1 MYNNQLLIESL
12 KNLSRLL
19 PLKSFSIYNNEISL
33 YVKIDYL
40 EYAMIFLKLNTFS
53 QYKILSSIT
62 GVDYIYNKF
71 RFEICY
77 DLLSLTYN
85 NRIKLKVYTDELTGV
100 NSCEKIYSTANWYE
114 CEIWDLF
121 GIFFKNHSNL
131 KRILTDYGF
140 LGNPLKKD
148 FPLSGFIEV
157 KYNEN
162 KKKIISEPLEFSQEY
177 RTFNYL
183 NPWD

>member
-85 NRIKLKVYTDELTGV
+85 NRIKLKESTH
-100 NSCEKIYSTANWYE
+100 KI
-114 CEIWDLF
+114 EITF
-121 GIFFKNHSNL
+121 HSHI
-131 KRILTDYGF
+131 RI
-140 LGNPLKKD
+140 
-148 FPLSGFIEV
+148 
-157 KYNEN
+157 
-162 KKKIISEPLEFSQEY
+162 
-177 RTFNYL
+177 
-183 NPWD
+183 